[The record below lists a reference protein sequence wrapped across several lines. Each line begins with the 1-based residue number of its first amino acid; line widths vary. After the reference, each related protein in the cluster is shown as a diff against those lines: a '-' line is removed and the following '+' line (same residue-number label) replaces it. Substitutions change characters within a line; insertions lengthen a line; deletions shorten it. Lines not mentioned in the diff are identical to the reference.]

1 VDFTQTLPY
10 LQEGSFL
17 PHHAKQFSEADLLTR
32 TLVAMVAALFTVAAV
47 GHCRF
52 QRSEVYVLRRSA
64 NPP

>member
-1 VDFTQTLPY
+1 
-10 LQEGSFL
+10 
-17 PHHAKQFSEADLLTR
+17 
-32 TLVAMVAALFTVAAV
+32 VAMVAALFTVAAV